1 MLNKR
6 REIHDD
12 VLDETVR
19 SLLAAAAAPTE
30 PGPVPGEGE
39 ALAAFRASQTAP
51 RRSLVLTYLASYK
64 TAVAAALGTGV
75 LLTAGVGAA
84 AAGSLPGAAQ
94 DTASELLSKV
104 GVTVPGTDGHSAGH
118 ADQRG
123 GSEDAADQ
131 TGTDTEG
138 SKGSEVSKLA
148 TSTEFEGVEKGAE
161 VSKLA
166 SGGNS
171 QAGEHGKA
179 GDEHGKA
186 GDEHGKAGEQTKG
199 EESSSAA
206 RDDSKSSQTGEKS
219 EKAAVKTPNDGGT
232 RTADTATAKKA
243 DGASTNGTETAD
255 TASSDRS
262 AEGSTTRP

>member
-30 PGPVPGEGE
+30 PGPVPGEAA
-39 ALAAFRASQTAP
+39 ALAAFRASQAAP
-51 RRSLVLTYLASYK
+51 RRSLVLTYLASFK

-104 GVTVPGTDGHSAGH
+104 GVTVPGADGHSAGN

-123 GSEDAADQ
+123 RSEDAAAQ
-131 TGTDTEG
+131 TGADTED
-138 SKGSEVSKLA
+138 SKGSVVS
-148 TSTEFEGVEKGAE
+148 EFAKDADLQGVEKGAAI
-161 VSKLA
+161 SDRA
-166 SGGNS
+166 SGGTS
-171 QAGEHGKA
+171 QAGEHGQA

-186 GDEHGKAGEQTKG
+186 GDEHGKTGEEAKG

-206 RDDSKSSQTGEKS
+206 RDHATSSQTGEKS
-219 EKAAVKTPNDGGT
+219 EKAAVETPNDGGT
-232 RTADTATAKKA
+232 STADSATAKKA
-243 DGASTNGTETAD
+243 ADASAHGTESAD